1 MGSIADTYFNQNKI
15 ERFLQQPEN
24 KLKVESDVKSRNKS
38 QIKSMKKQ
46 FSTINFNNSIKN
58 VENGCDV
65 NN

>member
-15 ERFLQQPEN
+15 ERFLQPPEN

>member
-24 KLKVESDVKSRNKS
+24 KLKVESDIKSRNKS